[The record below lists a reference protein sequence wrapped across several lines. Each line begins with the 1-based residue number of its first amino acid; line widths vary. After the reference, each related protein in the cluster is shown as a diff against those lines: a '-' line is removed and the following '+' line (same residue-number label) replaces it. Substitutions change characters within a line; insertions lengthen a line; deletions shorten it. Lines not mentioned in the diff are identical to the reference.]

1 MVRVLALPSSLM
13 IRMLALSLNLMV
25 RVLALPLNLMVRVL
39 ALPLN
44 HGRIKLKTLQLAF
57 AGLLSMYY

>member
-13 IRMLALSLNLMV
+13 IRVLALPLNLMV

-44 HGRIKLKTLQLAF
+44 HGRIKLKTLQLVF